1 MIVVS
6 HQVRQVTNFLASLY
20 YFTPSQASDQ
30 FISCQVRQMTN
41 FLASLNYYFT
51 PNQANDKFFN

>member
-41 FLASLNYYFT
+41 FLASLYYFM
-51 PNQANDKFFN
+51 PSQESDQFFS